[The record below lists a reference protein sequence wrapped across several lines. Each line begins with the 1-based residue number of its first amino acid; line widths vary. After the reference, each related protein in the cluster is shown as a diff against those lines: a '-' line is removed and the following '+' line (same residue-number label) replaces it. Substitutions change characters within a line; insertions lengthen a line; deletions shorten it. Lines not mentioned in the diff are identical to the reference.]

1 MTIGPEKILFQNVH
15 KDFQSTGKVLRDLNF
30 AADSGDF
37 IVLLGRSGAGKSTLL
52 KLMAGL
58 ETATSGHVQVQL
70 KSSNDRGYVFQ
81 EPHLMPWRTLIENV
95 GLPLELMGLPRKEIQ
110 LRAEAAL
117 KQVQLPSSGHL
128 KPSEL
133 SGGMKMRASLA
144 RALVAEPSLLLLDEP
159 FAALD
164 EQTRFKLS
172 EDLRDLW
179 CKKRMTVVFVTHSVQ
194 EACFLGNR
202 ILILSEKP
210 SVIKH
215 DVKINLPEVRKT
227 ELRTE
232 VQFNNELKKIYAL
245 IESTYNEN
253 SQTAGPE

>member
-15 KDFQSTGKVLRDLNF
+15 KDFQSTGKVLKDLNF
-30 AADSGDF
+30 TADSGDF

-52 KLMAGL
+52 RLIAGL
-58 ETATSGHVQVQL
+58 EEPSSGRLKIDL
-70 KSSNDRGYVFQ
+70 KSANDRGYVFQ
-81 EPHLMPWRTLIENV
+81 EPHLMPWRTLAENV
-95 GLPLELMGLPRKEIQ
+95 GLPLELLGLPKQDIAK
-110 LRAEAAL
+110 RAEEAL
-117 KQVQLPSSGHL
+117 AQVQLPASAHL

-179 CKKRMTVVFVTHSVQ
+179 RKKRMTVIFVTHSVQ

-215 DVKINLPEVRKT
+215 DIKINLPEVRKT
-227 ELRTE
+227 DLRTE
-232 VQFNNELKKIYAL
+232 AVFNSELKKIYAL
-245 IESTYNEN
+245 IESTYKE
-253 SQTAGPE
+253 SAI

>member
-1 MTIGPEKILFQNVH
+1 MTIGPEKILLRNVQ

-30 AADSGDF
+30 TAVDGDF
-37 IVLLGRSGAGKSTLL
+37 IVLLGRSGSGKSTLL
-52 KLMAGL
+52 RLLAGL
-58 ETATSGHVQVQL
+58 EEPTAGQLKINL

-95 GLPLELMGLPRKEIQ
+95 GLPLELMGLPKKEIH
-110 LRAEAAL
+110 LRAESAL
-117 KQVQLPSSGHL
+117 NQVQLPNVGHL

-164 EQTRFKLS
+164 EQTRFKLA

-179 CKKRMTVVFVTHSVQ
+179 VKKRMTVVFVTHSVQ

-210 SVIKH
+210 AVIKH
-215 DVKINLPEVRKT
+215 DVKINLPLERKIS
-227 ELRTE
+227 LRTDTA
-232 VQFNNELKKIYAL
+232 FNSELKKIYDL
-245 IESTYNEN
+245 LDIPQKES
-253 SQTAGPE
+253 AH

>member
-30 AADSGDF
+30 TAESGDF

-52 KLMAGL
+52 RLLAGL
-58 ETATSGHVQVQL
+58 EHPTSGLL
-70 KSSNDRGYVFQ
+70 KINLNSSNDRGYVFQ
-81 EPHLMPWRTLIENV
+81 EPHLMPWRTLAENV
-95 GLPLELMGLPRKEIQ
+95 GLPLELMGVAKKEI
-110 LRAEAAL
+110 LARAETAL
-117 KQVQLPSSGHL
+117 KQVQLPDAGHL

-172 EDLRDLW
+172 EDLRELW
-179 CKKRMTVVFVTHSVQ
+179 FKKRMTVVFVTHSVQ

-202 ILILSEKP
+202 ILILSERP

-215 DVKINLPEVRKT
+215 DVKINLPEVRKMD
-227 ELRTE
+227 LRTDAS
-232 VQFNNELKKIYAL
+232 FNNELKKIYDL
-245 IESTYNEN
+245 LDST
-253 SQTAGPE
+253 QKAGSA

>member
-1 MTIGPEKILFQNVH
+1 
-15 KDFQSTGKVLRDLNF
+15 
-30 AADSGDF
+30 
-37 IVLLGRSGAGKSTLL
+37 
-52 KLMAGL
+52 
-58 ETATSGHVQVQL
+58 
-70 KSSNDRGYVFQ
+70 
-81 EPHLMPWRTLIENV
+81 MPWRTLIENV
-95 GLPLELMGLPRKEIQ
+95 GLPLELMGLQKKEIE

-117 KQVQLPSSGHL
+117 KQVQLPSAGHL

-253 SQTAGPE
+253 TPSAGTR

>member
-30 AADSGDF
+30 TAESGDF
-37 IVLLGRSGAGKSTLL
+37 VVLLGRSGAGKSTLL
-52 KLMAGL
+52 RLIAGL
-58 ETATSGHVQVQL
+58 EEPTQGNL
-70 KSSNDRGYVFQ
+70 KINLNSANDRGFVFQ
-81 EPHLMPWRTLIENV
+81 EPHLMPWRNLIENV
-95 GLPLELMGLPRKEIQ
+95 GLPLELIGLPQNEISK
-110 LRAEAAL
+110 RAEAAL
-117 KQVQLPSSGHL
+117 DQVQLSGVSHL

-172 EDLRDLW
+172 EDLRNLW
-179 CKKRMTVVFVTHSVQ
+179 CEKRITVVFVTHSVQ

-215 DVKINLPEVRKT
+215 DIKINLPERRKT
-227 ELRTE
+227 QLRTDP
-232 VQFNNELKKIYAL
+232 VFNNELKKIYEL
-245 IESTYNEN
+245 IGSSGSEGS
-253 SQTAGPE
+253 G